1 MQAESKASIAMSASR
16 RVPMRSDD
24 WRERSGESGVFAHVL
39 VGSSSG
45 TMQSSPTKENG
56 DKDVQSVEQQIE
68 KAVSEHSE
76 DEDEDEGT
84 VYIPRKKAALRKGS
98 IQQRARCSE
107 EGCDKY
113 AQKGGLCIA
122 HGGVGSNRKPCS
134 VEGCTTLANRWG
146 LCGKHG
152 GFYRC
157 SEEGC
162 DKAAKKG
169 GLCIARFK
177 LKVCHT

>member
-1 MQAESKASIAMSASR
+1 
-16 RVPMRSDD
+16 MRSDD
-24 WRERSGESGVFAHVL
+24 WHERSGESGVFAHVL

-76 DEDEDEGT
+76 DEDEDEDEGT

-122 HGGVGSNRKPCS
+122 HGGVGGKRKPCS
-134 VEGCTTLANRWG
+134 EEGCTTLAQRWG
-146 LCGKHG
+146 PCVKHG
-152 GFYRC
+152 GSR

-162 DKAAKKG
+162 DKQAQKG
-169 GLCIARFK
+169 GLCGTHALANGYVLI
-177 LKVCHT
+177 

>member
-1 MQAESKASIAMSASR
+1 MSAGR
-16 RVPMRSDD
+16 RIPMRSDD

-45 TMQSSPTKENG
+45 TMQSSPTEENG

-68 KAVSEHSE
+68 KAVSEHS
-76 DEDEDEGT
+76 DEDEET
-84 VYIPRKKAALRKGS
+84 EYIPRKKAAPRKGS
-98 IQQRARCSE
+98 IRKRARCSE
-107 EGCDKY
+107 EGCDKQ

-122 HGGVGSNRKPCS
+122 HGGVGGSKKPCS

-146 LCGKHG
+146 LCVKHG

-162 DKAAKKG
+162 DKVAQKG
-169 GLCIARFK
+169 GLC
-177 LKVCHT
+177 KVHFNSM